1 MKKIAYLILTIL
13 AIIVVYFSW
22 SEFQPSTEEDKNTID
37 ERVAAGQAKDYYPF
51 LKDTLL
57 TYEGGGSEYDR
68 QEFYWIFTEENT
80 GQLSISS
87 SGTEVAQLIKHKNDK
102 VVRTYSQEEFYYM
115 YKLDK
120 DKKDRE
126 EIIIKEPLQVGNSW
140 EVEAGVRKIT
150 AVDKE
155 VKVPSGK
162 YKALEVTTKYENSD
176 GAKKVD
182 YYTKNLGLIK
192 TVYQGVDKNFRIET
206 KLEEISK
213 DVAKTY
219 DIRFFYPNFHDENL
233 VAHEYAIDFTTDD
246 DIKDIFMDKLRYPP
260 KEGLTR
266 LISKNTTLN
275 KLEFLADGAIKI
287 DFSQELVSEMQA
299 GHFLESMIIQGITNT
314 FAEHYNTT
322 QVYIT
327 LNGEAYQ
334 SGHIML
340 EEGEYFELDY
350 ELLSD

>member
-1 MKKIAYLILTIL
+1 MKKIVYLILAVL
-13 AIIVVYFSW
+13 VIIIAYFSW
-22 SEFQPSTEEDKNTID
+22 LELQTSIEEDKNGID
-37 ERVAAGQAKDYYPF
+37 EKIAAGQAKDYYPF
-51 LKDTLL
+51 LEDTLFA
-57 TYEGGGSEYDR
+57 YEGGGSEYDR
-68 QEFYWIFTEENT
+68 QEFYWTFTEGDT

-140 EVEAGVRKIT
+140 EVEAGERKIT

-155 VKVPSGK
+155 VKVPSGE
-162 YKALEVTTKYENSD
+162 YKTLEVTTEYENSD

-182 YYTKNLGLIK
+182 YYAKNLGLIK

-206 KLEEISK
+206 KLEEINE
-213 DVAKTY
+213 DVAKDY
-219 DIRFFYPNFHDENL
+219 NIRVFYPDFYREKL
-233 VAHEYAIDFTTDD
+233 VTYEYEIDFTTDD
-246 DIKDIFMDKLRYPP
+246 KIKDIFMDKLRYPP
-260 KEGLTR
+260 EEELTR

-275 KLEFLADGAIKI
+275 KLEFIEEGVIQI

-327 LNGEAYQ
+327 LNGESYQ

-350 ELLSD
+350 DLLID